1 MGKIVYSIINKPV
14 QAQCFGGEHMK
25 RIISIIFAVAL
36 LASFTACKPL
46 PEGSFKE
53 ESTTSAYGV
62 DSNGETVSPELE
74 EFLNSFDSTDPAQFE
89 QQFEQMLE
97 EEVEIPEM
105 EFGDEL
111 IDDSNSSK
119 VEVDLNDEGKP
130 DHSDLELDFSD
141 ILNSEEYTID
151 VVLMTKTAAEEV
163 KIPVVAMRKGNQAY
177 FEMVAP
183 VEGKGSMRINMLITE
198 DGTLYFIL
206 PAMKAYMP
214 MPGESMNDLFNTDY
228 VTEDAASNG
237 TYVESRE
244 VTVNGKT
251 YVCDIYQD
259 GENVVKYYY
268 DNEELRRIETV
279 SGEDIIIM
287 EINEISKKSD
297 ASKFKLPK
305 YFDLS
310 TVINSSNFDINSMY

>member
-1 MGKIVYSIINKPV
+1 MQG
-14 QAQCFGGEHMK
+14 FGGEHMK
-25 RIISIIFAVAL
+25 RIISVIFAVAL
-36 LASFTACKPL
+36 IASFTACKPL

-53 ESTTSAYGV
+53 ENTSSAYGA
-62 DSNGETVSPELE
+62 DSNGETASPELE
-74 EFLNSFDSTDPAQFE
+74 EFLNSFDSTDPAQFG

-105 EFGDEL
+105 EFGEEL
-111 IDDSNSSK
+111 IDDSNSNK
-119 VEVDLNDEGKP
+119 VEVDLNDEGRP

-141 ILNSEEYTID
+141 IVNNDEFTID
-151 VVLMTKTAAEEV
+151 VVLMTKNANEEV
-163 KIPVVAMRKGNQAY
+163 KIPVVAMRNGKQAY

-198 DGTLYFIL
+198 DGKLYFIL

-214 MPGESMNDLFNTDY
+214 MPGESMNDLFNTDF
-228 VTEDAASNG
+228 VTEDTAANG

-244 VTVNGKT
+244 VVVDGKT
-251 YVCDIYQD
+251 YTCDIYED
-259 GENVVKYYY
+259 GEIVIKYYY
-268 DNEELRRIETV
+268 DNKELKRIENI
-279 SGEDIIIM
+279 SGEDIVIM

-297 ASKFKLPK
+297 KSKFKLPK

-310 TVINSSNFDINSMY
+310 TVMNSSSFDIDSMY